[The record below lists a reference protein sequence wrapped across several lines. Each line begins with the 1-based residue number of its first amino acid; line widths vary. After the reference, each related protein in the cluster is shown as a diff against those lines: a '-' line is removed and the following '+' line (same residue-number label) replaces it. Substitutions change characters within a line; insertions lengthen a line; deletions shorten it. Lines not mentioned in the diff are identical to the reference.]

1 MDAITE
7 YISAHPAVL
16 TILIVFV
23 VMVILYFVFK
33 QFIKLALVI
42 LLIIIVAIGFYSF
55 KDPDNFKKT
64 IETIGA
70 GVDEAKE
77 KGKSFFRDSK
87 NLFNKTKEVP
97 GEIDRLIKG
106 ADEKAGK

>member
-1 MDAITE
+1 MDAITG

-33 QFIKLALVI
+33 QLIKLALVI
-42 LLIIIVAIGFYSF
+42 LLIVLAVVGFYYI
-55 KDPDNFKKT
+55 KDPDTVKKAIDT
-64 IETIGA
+64 MSA

-106 ADEKAGK
+106 ADEKSGK